1 MVSVVISKA
10 VMRWIWSLCLGVCLG
25 WGLVQPAIAAP
36 AATDYSQAEIQAIA
50 TLREKSFYHQWR
62 GRLRGGGNIL
72 DTALRLSAR

>member
-50 TLREKSFYHQWR
+50 TLR
-62 GRLRGGGNIL
+62 
-72 DTALRLSAR
+72 